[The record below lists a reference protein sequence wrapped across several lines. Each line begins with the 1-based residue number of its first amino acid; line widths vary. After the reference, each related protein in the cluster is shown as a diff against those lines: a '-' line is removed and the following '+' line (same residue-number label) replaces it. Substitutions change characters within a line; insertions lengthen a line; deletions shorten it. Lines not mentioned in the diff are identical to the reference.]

1 MFEKK
6 YLLTKNKLIIIWLLE
21 CTWSLTTDSTYT
33 LQDLIVQNRKNAKR
47 LLYKAL
53 WMAQMSEE
61 TPNLTLEHSE
71 ICYTT
76 IRILERLKDHCNF
89 IKIKIFSI
97 PEKNEQIWKTQN
109 ISCKTLVLIYFSQ
122 FLCSGHFKH
131 TCIIRYILNITIIYF
146 IISRVNKKKTFII

>member
-71 ICYTT
+71 ICSAT
-76 IRILERLKDHCNF
+76 IGILERLKDHCNF
-89 IKIKIFSI
+89 IKIKIFKHSRKKWTDM
-97 PEKNEQIWKTQN
+97 KNTKHFMQDFGPN
-109 ISCKTLVLIYFSQ
+109 IFLTVLM
-122 FLCSGHFKH
+122 
-131 TCIIRYILNITIIYF
+131 
-146 IISRVNKKKTFII
+146 